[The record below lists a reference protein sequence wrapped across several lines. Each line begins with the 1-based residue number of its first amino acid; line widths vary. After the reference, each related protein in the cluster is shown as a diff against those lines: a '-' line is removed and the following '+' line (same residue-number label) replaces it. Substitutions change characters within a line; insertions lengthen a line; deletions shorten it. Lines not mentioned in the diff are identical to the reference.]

1 MFSALTRCRLKRGGG
16 GGGGGEGEEEEEEEE
31 DEGEE
36 KEETKGFAPRTCYV
50 RDALDR
56 LYKVNELLLSTSCK
70 VRILIVRPFF
80 PV

>member
-16 GGGGGEGEEEEEEEE
+16 GGGGGEGEEEEEEE

-56 LYKVNELLLSTSCK
+56 LYKVNELLLSTTSCK